1 MQYQECN
8 IRNAI
13 SGHPPFWTGHHD
25 VNYSTLRGR
34 GCSNNI
40 SAPAPAPVQAVR
52 VKKQAQRRYEKRE
65 QLGEGEEHQAV

>member
-1 MQYQECN
+1 MQYQDA
-8 IRNAI
+8 ISAISAI

-40 SAPAPAPVQAVR
+40 SAPAPVQAVR